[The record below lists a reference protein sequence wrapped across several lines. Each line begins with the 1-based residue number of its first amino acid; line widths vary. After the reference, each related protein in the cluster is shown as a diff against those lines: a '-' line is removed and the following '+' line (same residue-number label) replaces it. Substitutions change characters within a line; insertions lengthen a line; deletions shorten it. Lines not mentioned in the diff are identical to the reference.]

1 MFVSY
6 VISDQLEHF
15 LCSYTNI
22 LYQQKFHQTGM
33 ENLIFTLTYR
43 NYVPK
48 TKINC
53 FEFLDYFRFILGDY
67 LFMIKAV

>member
-1 MFVSY
+1 MLVSY

-33 ENLIFTLTYR
+33 ENLIFTLTISKLR
-43 NYVPK
+43 AQDKNK
-48 TKINC
+48 
-53 FEFLDYFRFILGDY
+53 
-67 LFMIKAV
+67 LF